1 MLAHPGDVI
10 SILWSAKLSPVS
22 SDSYGQGKTCLLITT
37 THAGQAMLPWFLRHS
52 DFAARGDFAVF
63 FSHLSQRLKRLFE
76 FNECGVNFAHFGSC
90 LETESFQ
97 RSSYRDGQKKL

>member
-37 THAGQAMLPWFLRHS
+37 TQRLGGYVPWFLRHS

-63 FSHLSQRLKRLFE
+63 SPI
-76 FNECGVNFAHFGSC
+76 
-90 LETESFQ
+90 
-97 RSSYRDGQKKL
+97 